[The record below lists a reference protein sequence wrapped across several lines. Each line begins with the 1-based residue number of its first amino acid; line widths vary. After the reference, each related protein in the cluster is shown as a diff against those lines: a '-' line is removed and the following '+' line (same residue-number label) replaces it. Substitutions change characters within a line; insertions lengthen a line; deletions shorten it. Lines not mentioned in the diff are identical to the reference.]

1 MNNLL
6 ELLKKANDES
16 LMECESYM
24 PELYKSIV
32 EIRLKEIEVERD
44 VIFENREKEYN
55 IFFGKYKELDRDNRG
70 IYNEINSRYFKL
82 LKPLTIEKSILM
94 IPKFNEYED
103 GGDVMT
109 LSDFCDNVHAG
120 GFVDSDGFGNYAK
133 MIDGVLMESDVSLAP
148 STVKCY
154 YLRTDMTHVVWY
166 NK

>member
-24 PELYKSIV
+24 PELYQAIV

-44 VIFENREKEYN
+44 ELIEAREHDYAELFAKETGFSFQDEYFS
-55 IFFGKYKELDRDNRG
+55 IQL
-70 IYNEINSRYFKL
+70 RYFRL
-82 LKPLTIEKSILM
+82 LKPLTIEKSLLM

-109 LSDFCDNVHAG
+109 LSDFCDDVHAG